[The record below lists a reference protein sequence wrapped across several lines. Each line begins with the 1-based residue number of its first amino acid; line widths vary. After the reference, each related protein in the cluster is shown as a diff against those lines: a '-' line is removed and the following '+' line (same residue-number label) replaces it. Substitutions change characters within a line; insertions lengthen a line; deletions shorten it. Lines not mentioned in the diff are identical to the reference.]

1 MLEGHNYM
9 AGKKLQVVVEAFR
22 AYILQN
28 GWSIVLEREI
38 ANGLQLVVTDGITR
52 VPIDCYTNGNALI
65 QGATGSLRA
74 TLQEWW
80 KLRKSSAYR
89 YSEALF

>member
-1 MLEGHNYM
+1 MIGQ
-9 AGKKLQVVVEAFR
+9 KLQVVVETFR
-22 AYILQN
+22 TYILQK

-38 ANGLQLVVTDGITR
+38 LNGLQLVVTDGITR

-65 QGATGSLRA
+65 QGPTGNLRA
-74 TLQEWW
+74 SLQDWW
-80 KLRKSSAYR
+80 KLRKSPAHR